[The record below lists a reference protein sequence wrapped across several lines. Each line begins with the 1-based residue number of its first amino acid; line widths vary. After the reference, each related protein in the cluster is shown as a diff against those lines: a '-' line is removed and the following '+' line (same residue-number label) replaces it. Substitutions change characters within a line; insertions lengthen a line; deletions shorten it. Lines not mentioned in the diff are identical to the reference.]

1 MRICQNQECSKEIIG
16 RRSDTKYCSSYCRGR
31 GKFLKRH
38 EYYKE
43 YLRNYRKEKFEERR
57 EFNLKRGKIYYQEN
71 KEAIAKRN
79 KLYNEKNKEKIKARR
94 KQYKEKNR
102 DKILSQAKEYREKNK
117 DRINKYI
124 SEWQKANRDKC
135 RAKDAKRRAR
145 ELQAIPKFADL
156 NKIKEIYKNCP
167 IGYEVDHIIPLQGK
181 IVSGLHIETN
191 LQYLPIKEN
200 RSKGNKLLD

>member
-1 MRICQNQECSKEIIG
+1 MRICQNQECNKEIIA
-16 RRSDTKYCSSYCRGR
+16 RRSDSKTCSSYCQKRK
-31 GKFLKRH
+31 KFLDRK

-43 YLRNYRKEKFEERR
+43 YQKNYRKEKFEERR
-57 EFNLKRGKIYYQEN
+57 EFNLKRGKIYYQKN
-71 KEAIAKRN
+71 KEAIAKKR
-79 KLYNEKNKEKIKARR
+79 KLYNEQNKEKVKARR
-94 KQYKEKNR
+94 KKYKEKNR
-102 DKILSQAKEYREKNK
+102 DKILAQAKEYREKNK

-145 ELQAIPKFADL
+145 ELQAIPKFANL

-200 RSKGNKLLD
+200 RSKGNKLL